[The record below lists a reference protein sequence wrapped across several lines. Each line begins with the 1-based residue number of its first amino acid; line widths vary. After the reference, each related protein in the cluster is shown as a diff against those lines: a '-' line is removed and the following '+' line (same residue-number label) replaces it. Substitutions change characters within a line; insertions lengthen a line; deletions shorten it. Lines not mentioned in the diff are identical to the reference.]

1 MKIDLSYK
9 VDKKLLVALGLAAKE
24 IKPDIDKTGHVGTHF
39 DVMGREYS
47 IDNIITQG
55 RIYDISH
62 IKTCEVKT
70 QDLDLTSVKEKD
82 FVIFYTGIL
91 KQYGYGTKE
100 YFSNYIELSDELIDD
115 LLNKKVSYIGVD
127 MGGVKGPKDHPRI
140 DQYCADR
147 GVFIIENLN
156 NLELLSEKANNKPFT
171 VYNFPVNFDGF
182 SGIPCRVVAEV

>member
-9 VDKKLLVALGLAAKE
+9 VDKKLLEALGLATKE
-24 IKPDIDKTGHVGTHF
+24 IASDIDKTGHVGTHF

-47 IDNIITQG
+47 VDNIITQG

-62 IKTCEVKT
+62 IKASEVRT
-70 QDLDLTSVKEKD
+70 EDLDLTSVKEKD
-82 FVIFYTGIL
+82 FVIFHTGIL
-91 KQYGYGTKE
+91 KRFGYGTKE
-100 YFSNYIELSDELIDD
+100 YFSNYTELSDELIDY
-115 LLNKKVSYIGVD
+115 LLSKKISYIGVD

-156 NLELLSEKANNKPFT
+156 NLELLLEKADNKPFK

-182 SGIPCRVVAEV
+182 SGRPCRVVAEV